1 MKAAFTARKGVMAD
15 IGLAVRSV
23 SAVRLARGC
32 DWAYRAGPALWQIEW
47 SQTWL

>member
-1 MKAAFTARKGVMAD
+1 MKAAFTARKGDIVV

-23 SAVRLARGC
+23 SAVRLARRC
-32 DWAYRAGPALWQIEW
+32 DRTYRAAPALWQIEW